1 MEKQDKYNLERFV
14 IGQAKEQ
21 TPFFTALNEIK
32 SGRKTTHWI
41 WYVFPQPKGL
51 GKSQKSEFYGI
62 SCKEEALE
70 YLNHSLL
77 GPRLREATLAFSRHE
92 HKDAYLI
99 FNNDAKKV
107 RSCMELF
114 ASVDESDERLFLRI
128 LEEFMF

>member
-1 MEKQDKYNLERFV
+1 METKDKYNLERFV
-14 IGQAKEQ
+14 IGQANER
-21 TPFFTALNEIK
+21 TTYSAALNEIK

-41 WYVFPQPKGL
+41 WYIFPQAKGL
-51 GKSQKSEFYGI
+51 GNSQKSEFYGI

-70 YLNHSLL
+70 YLNHPLL
-77 GPRLREATLAFSRHE
+77 SQRLREATLSFSKQE

-114 ASVDESDERLFLRI
+114 ASIDDSDEQLFQKI
-128 LEEFMF
+128 LNEFSF

>member
-1 MEKQDKYNLERFV
+1 METQDKYNLERFV
-14 IGQAKEQ
+14 LGQSNEA
-21 TPFFTALNEIK
+21 TTYSIALNEIK

-41 WYVFPQPKGL
+41 WYIFPQAKGL

-70 YLNHSLL
+70 YLNHPLL
-77 GPRLREATLAFSRHE
+77 GPRLREVTLAFSRHD

-114 ASVDESDERLFLRI
+114 ASVDDSDERLFQRT